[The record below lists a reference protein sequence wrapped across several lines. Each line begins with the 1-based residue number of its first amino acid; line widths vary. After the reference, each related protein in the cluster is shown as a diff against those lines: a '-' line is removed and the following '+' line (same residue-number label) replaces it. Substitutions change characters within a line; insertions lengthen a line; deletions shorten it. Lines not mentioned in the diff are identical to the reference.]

1 MYIYVYN
8 AFTYIYISIYHII
21 LLVRY
26 PFYFPGYPRNIVYI
40 SKRFGHPVAP
50 VAPSLDADSESDR
63 QSGAVHDD
71 GAKNPE
77 AQRPMDPA
85 KTYPLGNQ

>member
-1 MYIYVYN
+1 M
-8 AFTYIYISIYHII
+8 
-21 LLVRY
+21 
-26 PFYFPGYPRNIVYI
+26 
-40 SKRFGHPVAP
+40 AP
-50 VAPSLDADSESDR
+50 VALSLDADSESDR